1 MHRSVPFPFPVG
13 NGLRPYRH
21 EWLDPFVTAN
31 GTDGV
36 SKMKH
41 TLGFLIVIATL
52 GCGGGQNGKSQQSAA
67 PPAVNVTTVQSKV
80 LDTTIALPA
89 QLTPYETVAV
99 YPKVTGFIER
109 ISVDRGSRVHT
120 GQIIAQLSAP
130 ELLAQRSQYEAAV
143 QKAEADREASKA
155 KLASDQATFAH
166 LQDAAKVPGVVA
178 GNDLLVAQQS
188 VAADKALVQAAENNV
203 RAAQES
209 LRSVSQLE
217 SYLKIDASFDGVV
230 TERNLHPGALVGPSS
245 GASGSEPIVQIASLR
260 RLRLIVP
267 VPEAYVGGIR
277 KGTEVAFSVAEF
289 PGQTFHAPIARIA
302 SAVDEKTRTMPVEL
316 EVHND
321 DERLTP
327 GVFASV
333 QWAVRRSYPTLLVPS
348 TAVATDLQRTFV
360 VRVNGDKADWVD
372 VKTGMNSGDLIEVF
386 GNLHAGDQVVGR
398 ASDEIKP
405 GTTVKAS
412 LSK

>member
-1 MHRSVPFPFPVG
+1 
-13 NGLRPYRH
+13 
-21 EWLDPFVTAN
+21 
-31 GTDGV
+31 
-36 SKMKH
+36 MKH
-41 TLGFLIVIATL
+41 TLGILIVITTL
-52 GCGGGQNGKSQQSAA
+52 GCGGGQNGKPQQSAA
-67 PPAVNVTTVQSKV
+67 PAAVNVTTVKSKV
-80 LDTTIALPA
+80 LDITIALPA

-109 ISVDRGSRVHT
+109 IAVDRGSRVRS
-120 GQIIAQLSAP
+120 GQMIAQLSAP
-130 ELLAQRSQYEAAV
+130 ELLAQRSQAEAAV
-143 QKAEADREASKA
+143 QKTEADHEAANA

-166 LQDAAKVPGVVA
+166 LQEAAKVPGVVA
-178 GNDLLVAQQS
+178 GNDLLVAEQT
-188 VAADKALVQAAENNV
+188 VTADRALVQAAENNV

-217 SYLKIDASFDGVV
+217 SYLKIAASFDGVV

-245 GASGSEPIVQIASLR
+245 GASGNEPIVQIASLR
-260 RLRLIVP
+260 RLRLVVP

-316 EVHND
+316 DVHND

-327 GVFASV
+327 GVFATV

-360 VRVNGDKADWVD
+360 VRVNDSKADWVD
-372 VKTGMNSGDLIEVF
+372 VKTGMNSDDLIEVF
-386 GNLHAGDQVVGR
+386 GNLHAGDQVISR
-398 ASDEIKP
+398 ASDEIKA
-405 GTTVKAS
+405 GTTIKTSVTN
-412 LSK
+412 